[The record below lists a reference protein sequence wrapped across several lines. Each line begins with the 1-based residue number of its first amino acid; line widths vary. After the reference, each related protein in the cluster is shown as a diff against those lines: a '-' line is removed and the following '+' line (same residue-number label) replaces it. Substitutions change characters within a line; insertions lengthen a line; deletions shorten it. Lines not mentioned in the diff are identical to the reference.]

1 MKKISSWGNNVPV
14 KYTNSKNLTEQN
26 YSKCKITEGSLVFG
40 NGRSYGDVCFAKDL
54 VIFSK
59 DYNRVVS
66 IDENTGIITCQ
77 SGLLLH
83 DLFKEI
89 IPKGWFLPVVPGTQ
103 FITIGGAVAND
114 IHGKNHHNKG
124 SFGNHVIEIKL
135 RDSQNNIIN
144 CSKNENYDL
153 FKATVGG
160 LGLTGVI
167 LEVKIQLIQLGN
179 TYISQNTT
187 PFYSFSDY
195 LNLNKEFESDYEY
208 TVAWVDFGNNVEKI
222 NGIFISGNHA
232 KKSNNLQYKQRR
244 IKIFPFTP
252 PISFINNLTV
262 SILNKVYF
270 IKNKKIKNS
279 TVKIN
284 KFFFPLDIIHDWNK
298 AYGKRGL
305 IQYQFVLPLEKVE
318 ESVGKIHKKIIE
330 SGIKPSLTVL
340 KSFGDIRPEGYLSFP
355 REGVS
360 FAIDFPNKR
369 GKVIDLLNKLD
380 TVVFRYGGALYPA
393 KDMRMDKKMFVH
405 SFPNLQEFLKSKDP
419 KMNSKFFERIMTQ
432 N

>member
-1 MKKISSWGNNVPV
+1 MKKISSWGNTVPARYV
-14 KYTNSKNLTEQN
+14 NSKNLTEQN

-59 DYNRVVS
+59 DYNRIVS
-66 IDENTGIITCQ
+66 IDEKTGIITCQ
-77 SGLLLH
+77 SGLLFH

-124 SFGNHVIEIKL
+124 SFGNHVIEIQL
-135 RDSQNNIIN
+135 QDSQNNIIK

-179 TYISQNTT
+179 THIEQNIT
-187 PFYSFSDY
+187 PFYSFSEY

-208 TVAWVDFGNNVEKI
+208 TVAWVDFGNSIDKI

-232 KKSNNLQYKQRR
+232 KKGDNLQYKQRR
-244 IKIFPFTP
+244 IRLFPFTP

-284 KFFFPLDIIHDWNK
+284 KFFFPLDVIHDWNK

-318 ESVGKIHKKIIE
+318 ESVSKIHKKIIE

-340 KSFGDIRPEGYLSFP
+340 KTFGDIHPEGYLSFP

-360 FAIDFPNKR
+360 FAIDFPNKEN
-369 GKVIDLLNKLD
+369 KVSNLLNELD
-380 TVVFRYGGALYPA
+380 KVVFRYGGALYPA
-393 KDMRMDKKMFVH
+393 KDIRMDKKMFVH
-405 SFPNLQEFLKSKDP
+405 SFPNLQKFLKSKDP
-419 KMNSKFFERIMTQ
+419 KMNSKFFERIMR
-432 N
+432 